1 MAKKTYKIPGFPKGY
16 HMTWY
21 VVTQAGYMTYVRLYD
36 KSRTY
41 LSGKSDVRAI
51 LPPLSYG
58 ESLIMGDDLMIEID
72 VPRSSFLDARIFS
85 NIIRDYRGDPVGYSF
100 VLCSED
106 GGDEDFNDC
115 YVSLC
120 AWKNKG

>member
-41 LSGKSDVRAI
+41 LSGKSDVPAALFWMPASFRT
-51 LPPLSYG
+51 LS
-58 ESLIMGDDLMIEID
+58 ETTEET
-72 VPRSSFLDARIFS
+72 P
-85 NIIRDYRGDPVGYSF
+85 
-100 VLCSED
+100 
-106 GGDEDFNDC
+106 
-115 YVSLC
+115 
-120 AWKNKG
+120 